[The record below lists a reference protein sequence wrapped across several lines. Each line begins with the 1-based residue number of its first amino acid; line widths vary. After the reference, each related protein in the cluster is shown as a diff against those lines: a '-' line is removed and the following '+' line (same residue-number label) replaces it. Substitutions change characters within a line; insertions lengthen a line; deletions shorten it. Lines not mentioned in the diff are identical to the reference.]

1 MSYALPLSAL
11 FSSSVDKQG
20 AKKARRDRVRSARK
34 ELSPALNSTESTTMT
49 IEAMPTELKQRIAA
63 ELVEVKGDHL
73 DYTSA
78 KMFELASPRLYGCAP
93 SVRGCFFHSRSSGV
107 EYITE
112 HEIDNLA
119 DLVVELG
126 MNVSCTT
133 IDPLWWKYT
142 SKRSGKGVVDMNV
155 KFLSSPPARLLGQ
168 GVAAMQQLPI
178 GVEDTQAGVRPSGV
192 KTKMPTSV
200 EERGVRAMRK
210 SGATG
215 ETPSGGNSST
225 MTITSAISSIQASES
240 DALVV
245 ANTNLLE
252 GTTPVSRS
260 LTETLMASF
269 PDINFKNPFVMQ
281 RPDATAN
288 DLYIA
293 WGYGLKSL
301 PSSGRGAGYADAFS
315 VQTWYPKLISAPSYP
330 SVPTSVGYQ
339 NIITR
344 ARIQAMSGAAVTTER
359 ADPREFQSRFDEM
372 KNLPTE
378 FRNAGEAKAQDG
390 DNHIGFL
397 VLAMARLLALKQAS
411 ENGAVARYK
420 SSRNDVLSYG
430 VDLEPYVSNRASV
443 FTAAATAL
451 ADAWFQDTKTVT
463 KPGDDNNK
471 VTIRDNIYEMLLP
484 SNRGDANEVIYLAY
498 LAGHLDANIVWSYR
512 SKALEARPATM
523 NIVSDVTSLLRIPLA
538 NALRAIKVTDVAA
551 FDSVIELGRAEAV
564 FNAYVRRYDL
574 GRQIEVAQAVL
585 MLALADRTALS
596 ANNALL
602 GLPHPNHTVE
612 YDLWVDVARYGPS
625 SIALVT
631 AAESA
636 NLLVAISQVQRTMR
650 DDVLSAKLVSY
661 LESKDLPVMSSQA
674 ASATSAWLSDEVSQG
689 YATWARAY
697 LLAHTGNDFLEVR
710 RLGNFNSSEILVQLQ
725 AHMMVEDVRP
735 SSLLYYGEKIQTGCL
750 SLLWDEARRRQ
761 LTSQRNVTG
770 TQAALLEFLFN
781 GEPDIFAAPST
792 PWLSYLSDLNK
803 RRSSR
808 KIDSSLSVRTT
819 NSVRG
824 DPRIIYLGFRP
835 DNSEYNDRMNEAQT
849 ISGLVSHYEPNFDIN
864 SAAAYVTADIV
875 LGPKPKDLRHE
886 GQRGR
891 TTGKAP
897 VKGARSRSSSL
908 TDMIKEGVVA
918 AGRLYTHAKPLFSP
932 PKQPTIP
939 PPRADRSYSTVAMGR
954 EMFSAEHTGYVLR
967 QEVRDLKHA
976 AANGLAAS
984 HEALQ
989 AEALARTNLIP
1000 GNLRKPELFK
1010 GTEILPRSVA
1020 AAHQYAKEAYK
1031 YSGFVYT
1038 HRGISS
1044 RDYARLQDRII
1055 PREVEGDGRCGVR
1068 AFAASMIGNKLI
1080 DEVPISKF
1088 FSAEA
1093 KVMGLE
1099 GLVRPPASYMATDY
1113 TMAGLA
1119 EYLRTSL
1126 CIIHYEGN
1134 PSLSS
1139 KAIRFYNNP
1148 KAEDRRV
1155 VYVLRIDDHY
1165 SAMMIDDDRMA
1176 ALYVESAED
1185 AYQIM
1190 CSEDPVPKEEED
1202 DEPLPVEEKPAGGV
1216 EDGNTASEDAVVKR
1230 SSRRNRRG
1238 KKSKAVKTR
1247 STDGLFSSP
1256 SESGNRSPDAQEY
1269 GSDPNSANFPGFPPL
1284 HEKPDIDDQLAS
1296 WASKHY
1302 HISHQNNK
1310 VVRLATHGLH
1320 VPLDVSF
1327 VNNGTANTRWEHSHY
1342 LNRHKQHDDNGVYN
1356 NTMYSR
1362 SKGRFE
1368 WADALNSKITA
1379 AELVL
1384 AACCYDMS
1392 IVIFSAKR
1400 VRNTNTMTIDNYVE
1414 VHSSSIGEL
1423 TSSVHRYLEL
1433 DGLIYM
1439 PRMIPDM
1446 DGAIESFR
1454 DIRNFE
1460 YRTPFTDKHDA
1471 LRVAQDVDSLGP
1483 IPLTHAAWEEAVKT
1497 ELVRSGMRAKEYE
1510 LNCDNEYF
1518 NSAFPNRGCGS
1529 EDPADSA
1536 SHPLELLSCALLAA
1550 GLPDQASWVRTE
1562 GVEWLRSRIGWV
1574 PTLSTWY
1581 GIETA
1586 TLLLMQL
1593 GLRTWQVKSP
1603 VGSIHTITEVQGK
1616 TENKTIPIIIGESTV
1631 SAIVIYGMNVPIPA
1645 LESVASVQKL
1655 CNTHRVGGKFPE
1667 PPVEGPI
1674 MPPNKPVNTVQ
1685 YASRVQAVLLGVG
1698 IGVTILGGL
1707 VAAYSFR
1714 RPLSGMVKHAR
1725 VKLANR
1731 AMARERQRMMVE
1743 AVTGSSPLFNS
1754 EADPFLTTEWSTS
1767 GPSTPMQVLCSEVQT
1782 GQLPSPKTFGRIATE
1797 SLRSIPI
1804 DDFDSGMEINPT
1816 LATRT
1821 SWVVTKLRTFFSGRG
1836 GVPID
1841 HSDGL

>member
-1 MSYALPLSAL
+1 MSYSISLSYFAIAN
-11 FSSSVDKQG
+11 VDKQG
-20 AKKARRDRVRSARK
+20 AKKARRDRVRLARQ
-34 ELSPALNSTESTTMT
+34 ESSPATPGRGHTPTT
-49 IEAMPTELKQRIAA
+49 IESIPTELKQRIAA
-63 ELVEVKGDHL
+63 ELVKTKGDHL

-78 KMFELASPRLYGCAP
+78 KMFELSSPRLYGCAP
-93 SVRGCFFHSRSSGV
+93 RVRGCFFSSRSSGV

-112 HEIDNLA
+112 HEIDYLA

-126 MNVSCTT
+126 MTVSCTT
-133 IDPLWWKYT
+133 VDPLWWKY
-142 SKRSGKGVVDMNV
+142 RANQPGKGVVDMNV
-155 KFLSSPPARLLGQ
+155 KFLSTPTPSHG
-168 GVAAMQQLPI
+168 GFMQPTTGQLPI
-178 GVEDTQAGVRPSGV
+178 GVEDTQAGVRPSGI

-210 SGATG
+210 SGFG
-215 ETPSGGNSST
+215 RDESSEGST
-225 MTITSAISSIQASES
+225 TTVTISSAISSIQTLES

-245 ANTNLLE
+245 SNNDLLE

-269 PDINFKNPFVMQ
+269 PDINFKNPFTMQ
-281 RPDATAN
+281 KPDAKAK
-288 DLYIA
+288 DLFIA

-315 VQTWYPKLISAPSYP
+315 VQTWHPKLLSAPSYP
-330 SVPTSVGYQ
+330 AIPTSVGYQ

-397 VLAMARLLALKQAS
+397 VIAMSRLLALKQAA
-411 ENGAVARYK
+411 ENGAIARYK
-420 SSRNDVLSYG
+420 SSRNDVLTYG

-463 KPGDDNNK
+463 KPGDDNK
-471 VTIRDNIYEMLLP
+471 VTIRDNVYEMLLP
-484 SNRGDANEVIYLAY
+484 SNRGDANEVVYLAY
-498 LAGHLDANIVWSYR
+498 LAGHLDSNIVWSYK
-512 SKALEARPATM
+512 SKALEARPAAM
-523 NIVSDVTSLLRIPLA
+523 NVVSDVTALMRIPLA
-538 NALRAIKVTDVAA
+538 NALRAIKVVDVAA

-574 GRQIEVAQAVL
+574 GRQIEVAQSVL
-585 MLALADRTALS
+585 LLALADRTALS
-596 ANNALL
+596 ANNAIL

-612 YDLWVDVARYGPS
+612 YDLWVDVARYGASPV
-625 SIALVT
+625 ALVT

-636 NLLVAISQVQRTMR
+636 NLLVAISQIQRTMR

-674 ASATSAWLSDEVSQG
+674 ASVTSSWLSDEISQG

-697 LLAHTGNDFLEVR
+697 LLAHTGNDFLEIR
-710 RLGNFNSSEILVQLQ
+710 RLGNFNTSEILVQLQ

-735 SSLLYYGEKIQTGCL
+735 SSLLYYGEKIQSGCL
-750 SLLWDEARRRQ
+750 SLLWDENRRRQ

-781 GEPDIFAAPST
+781 GEPDIFAAPGT

-835 DNSEYNDRMNEAQT
+835 DNTEYNDRMNEAQT

-864 SAAAYVTADIV
+864 SAAAYVTADV
-875 LGPKPKDLRHE
+875 TLGAKPKDMRHE
-886 GQRGR
+886 EQRGR

-897 VKGARSRSSSL
+897 VEGARSRSSSL
-908 TDMIKEGVVA
+908 SGLIRDGVVA
-918 AGRLYTHAKPLFSP
+918 AGRLYTHVRPLLAAPKP
-932 PKQPTIP
+932 PTLP
-939 PPRADRSYSTVAMGR
+939 PPSADRSYSSVAMGR
-954 EMFSAEHTGYVLR
+954 EMFSTENTGYVLK
-967 QEVRDLKHA
+967 QEVHA
-976 AANGLAAS
+976 VRHAGTNGLAAS

-989 AEALARTNLIP
+989 AEALARTSQIP
-1000 GNLRKPELFK
+1000 GNLRKPELLK

-1020 AAHQYAKEAYK
+1020 EAHLYAKEAYR

-1044 RDYARLQDRII
+1044 QDYARLQDRII

-1068 AFAASMIGNKLI
+1068 AFAASMIQNDLI
-1080 DEVPISKF
+1080 DEEPLSKF
-1088 FSAEA
+1088 FRAEA
-1093 KVMGLE
+1093 KVMGLDS
-1099 GLVRPPASYMATDY
+1099 LNRPPSSYMATDY

-1119 EYLRTSL
+1119 EQLRSSV

-1148 KAEDRRV
+1148 KAEDKRV

-1165 SAMMIDDDRMA
+1165 SAMILDDDRKA

-1185 AYQIM
+1185 TFQIL
-1190 CSEDPVPKEEED
+1190 CGEDPMVQED
-1202 DEPLPVEEKPAGGV
+1202 DEDEPVPVEEKPAGGV
-1216 EDGNTASEDAVVKR
+1216 EDGNVSSTAVPTGKNKKR
-1230 SSRRNRRG
+1230 SRRG
-1238 KKSKAVKTR
+1238 KKNRAAGSR
-1247 STDGLFSSP
+1247 SAEGLFPSS
-1256 SESGNRSPDAQEY
+1256 SEHGADSPGIQEARL
-1269 GSDPNSANFPGFPPL
+1269 DPNSEFFPGFPPL
-1284 HEKPDIDDQLAS
+1284 RERSDIDAQMAS

-1302 HISHQNNK
+1302 YLSHRNSK
-1310 VVRLATHGLH
+1310 VVRLATHDLL
-1320 VPLDVSF
+1320 VPIDPSF
-1327 VNNGTANTRWEHSHY
+1327 IHNGSADTRWEHYHF
-1342 LNRHKQHDDNGVYN
+1342 LNHHKYHDDNGVFSSK
-1356 NTMYSR
+1356 MAAR
-1362 SKGRFE
+1362 SEGRFE
-1368 WADALNSKITA
+1368 WGDALNSRVTA
-1379 AELVL
+1379 AEIIL
-1384 AACCYDMS
+1384 AACCYDLS

-1400 VRNTNTMTIDNYVE
+1400 VRNTSIMTIDNYVE
-1414 VHSSSIGEL
+1414 VHASNIDNINVG
-1423 TSSVHRYLEL
+1423 VYRYLEL

-1439 PRMIPDM
+1439 PRLIPDM

-1454 DIRNFE
+1454 DIRNFD
-1460 YRTPFTDKHDA
+1460 YRTPFTQSHGMECLAKD
-1471 LRVAQDVDSLGP
+1471 LSSLGP

-1497 ELVRSGMRAKEYE
+1497 ELIRSGMRSQEYE

-1518 NSAFPNRGCGS
+1518 SSAFPNRGCRS
-1529 EDPADSA
+1529 DDPADSA

-1550 GLPDQASWVRTE
+1550 GLPDQASWIRTE
-1562 GVEWLRSRIGWV
+1562 SVEWLRSRVGWV
-1574 PTLSTWY
+1574 PTLSEWY

-1593 GLRTWQVKSP
+1593 GLRTWQVTEP
-1603 VGSIHTITEVQGK
+1603 VGTIHKVTEVLGK
-1616 TENKTIPIIIGESTV
+1616 LENKTIPIIIGENAN
-1631 SAIVIYGMNVPIPA
+1631 SALIIYGMNVPIPA
-1645 LESVASVQKL
+1645 LESIASVQKL
-1655 CNTHRVGGKFPE
+1655 CNTHRVGGKYPK
-1667 PPVEGPI
+1667 PPTIGPI
-1674 MPPNKPVNTVQ
+1674 MPPNKPVNAVQ
-1685 YASRVQAVLLGVG
+1685 YTSRVQAVLLGVG
-1698 IGVTILGGL
+1698 VGVTILGGL
-1707 VAAYSFR
+1707 VAAYSYR
-1714 RPLSGMVKHAR
+1714 RPLMGLVKHAR
-1725 VKLANR
+1725 AKLANR

-1743 AVTGSSPLFNS
+1743 AVTGSSPLFDS

-1767 GPSTPMQVLCSEVQT
+1767 GPSTPMQVLCSEVQA
-1782 GQLPSPKTFGRIATE
+1782 GQLPSPKTFGRLATE
-1797 SLRSIPI
+1797 SLRSVPI
-1804 DDFDSGMEINPT
+1804 DDFASGMEINPN
-1816 LATRT
+1816 LASRT